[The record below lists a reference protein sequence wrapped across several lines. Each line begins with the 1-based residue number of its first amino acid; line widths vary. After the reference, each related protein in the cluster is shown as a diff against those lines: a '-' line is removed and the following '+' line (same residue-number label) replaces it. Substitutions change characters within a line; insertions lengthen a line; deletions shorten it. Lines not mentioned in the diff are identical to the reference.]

1 LLRKIIIAKTVNM
14 NFLEGID
21 QELDRVIKFLE
32 NEYTSLHT
40 GRAST
45 GLIEDIDVEAY
56 GAKTPLKGIANIS
69 VLDSKTI
76 NVQPWDK
83 GVISFIE
90 KGVRESGLNLSV
102 VNTGELVRVII
113 PELTAE
119 RRTEFV
125 RIAKDKAEEAR
136 VSVRNQR
143 HETIEK
149 IKKAKTN
156 GEMSEDEVSSQ
167 EKELQKKVEIYNKKI
182 DEVFLSKEKDLLE
195 G

>member
-1 LLRKIIIAKTVNM
+1 M
-14 NFLEGID
+14 NYLENID
-21 QELDRVIKFLE
+21 SELEKVIKFLE

-45 GLIEDIDVEAY
+45 GLIEDIDIEAY
-56 GAKTPLKGIANIS
+56 GAKTPLKGMANIS

-83 GVISFIE
+83 GVLSFIE
-90 KGVRESGLNLSV
+90 KGVRESGLNLSI

-113 PELTAE
+113 PELTAD

-125 RIAKDKAEEAR
+125 RIAKEKAEEAR

-156 GEMSEDEVSSQ
+156 REISEDEASSQ

-182 DEVFLSKEKDLLE
+182 DEVFLNKEKDLLE

>member
-1 LLRKIIIAKTVNM
+1 M

-56 GAKTPLKGIANIS
+56 GAKTPLKGMANIS

-83 GVISFIE
+83 GVLSFIE
-90 KGVRESGLNLSV
+90 KGVRESGLNLSI

-113 PELTAE
+113 PELTAD

-125 RIAKDKAEEAR
+125 RIAKEKAEEAR

-156 GEMSEDEVSSQ
+156 GEISEDEAVGQ

-182 DEVFLSKEKDLLE
+182 DEVFANKEKDLLE

>member
-1 LLRKIIIAKTVNM
+1 M
-14 NFLEGID
+14 NFLENID
-21 QELDRVIKFLE
+21 QELDKVIKFLE

-45 GLIEDIDVEAY
+45 GLVEDIDIEAY
-56 GAKTPLKGIANIS
+56 GTKTPLKGMASIS
-69 VLDSKTI
+69 ILDSKTI

-83 GVISFIE
+83 SVLSFVE
-90 KGVRESGLNLSV
+90 KGVRESGLNLSL

-119 RRTEFV
+119 RRAEFV
-125 RIAKDKAEEAR
+125 KIAKDKAEEAK

-149 IKKAKTN
+149 IKKAKTS
-156 GEMSEDEVSSQ
+156 GEISEDEAEMQ
-167 EKELQKKVEIYNKKI
+167 EKELQKKIDIYNKKLE
-182 DEVFLSKEKDLLE
+182 EVFANKEKDLLE